1 MKKIVI
7 SIVAMVF
14 ILSLASCSN
23 TAKKP
28 NLYIEKA
35 QLSKQE
41 ESIAKLLGANSEHR
55 IYDFKLDDSVKSVR
69 INTYELKEG
78 SWKQVTGFG
87 SQAFLDNK
95 GRLALDF
102 DNLASGI
109 RIGIQSEN
117 HNSGTGYSMD
127 VTEDIPGMTR
137 STTILDDLTEIIY
150 EQETPLVLQVS
161 TTKNAISSYGVD
173 SFFTPE
179 EYDKHGY
186 EYVYAVTLQFS
197 QKTVEELDV
206 INQQ

>member
-1 MKKIVI
+1 MKKIAI
-7 SIVAMVF
+7 SIVAIVF

-35 QLSKQE
+35 QLTKQE

-102 DNLASGI
+102 DNVADGI
-109 RIGIQSEN
+109 RVAIQSEK
-117 HNSGTGYSMD
+117 HNSATQYSNV
-127 VTEDIPGMTR
+127 VTEDYTGMTR
-137 STTILDDLTEIIY
+137 SITILDNLTEIIY
-150 EQETPLVLQVS
+150 EQEIPLVLQIS
-161 TTKNAISSYGVD
+161 TTKNAIRSFGVD
-173 SFFTPE
+173 SFFIPE
-179 EYDKHGY
+179 EYDKYGY
-186 EYVYAVTLQFS
+186 EHVYAVTIQFS

>member
-7 SIVAMVF
+7 SFVAIVF

-23 TAKKP
+23 TTKKP

-35 QLSKQE
+35 QLTKQE
-41 ESIAKLLGANSEHR
+41 ESIAKLLGSDNEHR
-55 IYDFKLDDSVKSVR
+55 IFDFKLDDSVKSVR

-78 SWKQVTGFG
+78 SWKQETGFG

-150 EQETPLVLQVS
+150 EQETPLVFQIS
-161 TTKNAISSYGVD
+161 TNKNAISSYGVE

-179 EYDKHGY
+179 EYDKYGY
-186 EYVYAVTLQFS
+186 EHVYAVTIQFS